1 MNHQTQI
8 PTQRGFTLIEMLVV
22 LAIMGVVLAVTV
34 GGQRA
39 FNRSIV
45 LSNTAYDIALSIRQA
60 QTYGVS
66 GRVAQGTPSATYG
79 YGVDIQSFPANKY
92 VLFADTGGTGCNATV
107 SSIANAPDT
116 KTGDCMY
123 TSGTVPGADV
133 KVQSVQINNNV
144 SISGVCVYKGALYIY
159 CSSGTNPLLQVD
171 ISFVRPEPGAI
182 IIAQNALGTYK
193 NLNVNMRFDK
203 VCLKL
208 SAGGSNRYIVV
219 NQVGIISV
227 ISAAAAVNSCPN
239 L

>member
-1 MNHQTQI
+1 MHQI
-8 PTQRGFTLIEMLVV
+8 LRLVIV
-22 LAIMGVVLAVTV
+22 CILA
-34 GGQRA
+34 
-39 FNRSIV
+39 
-45 LSNTAYDIALSIRQA
+45 A
-60 QTYGVS
+60 Q
-66 GRVAQGTPSATYG
+66 
-79 YGVDIQSFPANKY
+79 
-92 VLFADTGGTGCNATV
+92 
-107 SSIANAPDT
+107 
-116 KTGDCMY
+116 
-123 TSGTVPGADV
+123 VPGADV

-144 SISGVCVYKGALYIY
+144 SISGVCVYKGALYTY